1 MSVGSDLSVAEVCQV
16 CGLPKDLCVCE
27 ELERQQSR
35 IVVRL
40 EMRRFRKPTT
50 IIEGMDPKHI
60 DLSQLASS
68 MKRKF
73 ACGGTAKEG
82 VILLQG
88 DHKDEV
94 KDYLGTQGFGA
105 ESIEVQ

>member
-1 MSVGSDLSVAEVCQV
+1 MAEVCTK

-27 ELERQQSR
+27 ELEKEETR

-50 IIEGMDPKHI
+50 MVEGLNPKRTDI
-60 DLSQLASS
+60 VRIAKDLKSKL
-68 MKRKF
+68 

-82 VILLQG
+82 YILLQG
-88 DHKDEV
+88 DHRDQV
-94 KDYLGTQGFGA
+94 RDSLVHMGFG
-105 ESIEVQ
+105 EGTIEVQ